1 MAGLRVMME
10 GGNAVDA
17 ALNVVAPHAAGVGG
31 DVGVPAPS
39 SGSLLVEG
47 RQDLLIQAL
56 EGFDVTGPRG
66 QHDLIDT
73 RIIELADSVD
83 DVIPR
88 PRQRPGELRGH
99 SRSGIVA
106 VAAVHRSGTVRFIE
120 AFGLSLVV
128 SDQQRRQQRC
138 LDL

>member
-1 MAGLRVMME
+1 MME
-10 GGNAVDA
+10 RGNAVDA

-73 RIIELADSVD
+73 RVNELANAVN
-83 DVIPR
+83 DVSGGPSNGARTCPLDEFIHFSLIVR
-88 PRQRPGELRGH
+88 ELRRH
-99 SRSGIVA
+99 ENCMLDLSGIT
-106 VAAVHRSGTVRFIE
+106 SNIFTVSINYIQ
-120 AFGLSLVV
+120 LV
-128 SDQQRRQQRC
+128 SI
-138 LDL
+138 